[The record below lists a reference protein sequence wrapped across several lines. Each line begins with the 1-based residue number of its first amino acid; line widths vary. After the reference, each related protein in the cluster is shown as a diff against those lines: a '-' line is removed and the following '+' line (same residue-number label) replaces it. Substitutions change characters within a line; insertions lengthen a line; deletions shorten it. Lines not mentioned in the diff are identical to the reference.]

1 MLFLLMAGLPFLEDD
16 NKESS
21 DDKGS
26 DDKEAND
33 TSDDSEDTD
42 TEDDTNEEEEAAE
55 DDSEEAAEDSGDDEE
70 EDTDDAGSDDL
81 LRQYARDPKSVKP
94 ELRGAVKKLL
104 GSYTRKMQAASRVLE
119 HATAFQ
125 QLIQDP
131 GFKKWVKQ
139 RQTELSGKKGRNNE
153 DDDEDSGDSDSKL
166 TRDSIREEIRAALS
180 ERNADE
186 ESQKEFSQF
195 KKDNPDWKV
204 YRFDMHDL
212 MGKHPTLSFQDA
224 YDWITK
230 GSKTSSKRNKLKRD
244 KKEAN
249 LEKPNRT
256 GARGVVGKP
265 KGKMTI
271 RRAME
276 IAAKKLGV
284 SMED

>member
-1 MLFLLMAGLPFLEDD
+1 MLFLLLMAGLPFFEDD
-16 NKESS
+16 DKDTSESKDSTEKEDADAS
-21 DDKGS
+21 DDTEES
-26 DDKEAND
+26 
-33 TSDDSEDTD
+33 DSEDTD
-42 TEDDTNEEEEAAE
+42 EEEEATE
-55 DDSEEAAEDSGDDEE
+55 DDSEETEDSGGDEE
-70 EDTDDAGSDDL
+70 EDTDDEDASTDL

-139 RQTELSGKKGRNNE
+139 RQTELSGKKRKENE

-186 ESQKEFSQF
+186 ESQKEFTQF

-230 GSKTSSKRNKLKRD
+230 GSKSSSKRNKLKRD

-256 GARGVVGKP
+256 GARGQVGKP